1 MSVVI
6 IATIRPLPEHRE
18 FVRRTLLRSV
28 PQVHAE
34 PGCEFYALHDT
45 GTDFVFVEQ
54 WSSPDTLAAHSVS
67 PTVKRVQS
75 EMDGRLQVSA
85 TLVTATALPAGDTRK
100 GALAT
105 PS

>member
-1 MSVVI
+1 MSVVV

-18 FVRRTLLRSV
+18 SVRTTLLRSV

-54 WSSPDTLAAHSVS
+54 WSSPTALAAHSVS
-67 PTVKRVQS
+67 PAVKRVQS
-75 EMDGRLQVSA
+75 EIDGRLQVAA
-85 TLVTATALPAGDTRK
+85 TLVTATALPAGDPKK
-100 GALAT
+100 GALVA
-105 PS
+105 PC